1 MTHQCINHLSNKCS
15 LRFFLKKKKKER
27 KNQRIYKK
35 KQNQQKTRKPK
46 TSHSAII
53 KETRHEWG
61 PGAIVSCSRAR
72 RKGGEVW
79 VERFPVPCWHFSTR
93 TRKSLPS
100 WPQCWAPC
108 RTVGTVTTCQQSH
121 QSSEG
126 DGSTGSQ
133 GWKARQSRAGR
144 SRIASLTSEE
154 GKGLPWPHQDDPAP
168 SGPVSEPSRVRDTC
182 LIVSGQTV
190 LQFQRAA
197 PNQGWDGVRGRGG
210 QRGPRTR

>member
-15 LRFFLKKKKKER
+15 LRFFLKRKKKKKKDLQKKTKPT
-27 KNQRIYKK
+27 KNKTKNLTQCN
-35 KQNQQKTRKPK
+35 NQGNQTRVGL
-46 TSHSAII
+46 
-53 KETRHEWG
+53 WG
-61 PGAIVSCSRAR
+61 HCVLFTAR

-168 SGPVSEPSRVRDTC
+168 SGPVSKPSRVRDTC